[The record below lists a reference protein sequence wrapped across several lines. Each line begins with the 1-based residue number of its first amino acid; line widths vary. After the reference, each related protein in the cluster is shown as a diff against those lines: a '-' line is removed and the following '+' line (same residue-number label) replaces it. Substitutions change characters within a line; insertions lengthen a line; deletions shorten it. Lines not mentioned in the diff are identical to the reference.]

1 MQSNAFIGLAYVVN
15 ETLDRA
21 MLKSILY
28 NQYLENG
35 DAENGSH
42 IIYGTFPKRN
52 LWS

>member
-1 MQSNAFIGLAYVVN
+1 
-15 ETLDRA
+15 

-35 DAENGSH
+35 DAENSSQALSMALSR
-42 IIYGTFPKRN
+42 TN